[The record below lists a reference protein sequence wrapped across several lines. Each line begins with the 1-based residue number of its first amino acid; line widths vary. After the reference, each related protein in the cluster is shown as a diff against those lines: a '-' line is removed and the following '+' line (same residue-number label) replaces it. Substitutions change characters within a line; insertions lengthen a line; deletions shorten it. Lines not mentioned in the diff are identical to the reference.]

1 MQAGQRRYFR
11 RIVVLALLVAAAS
24 SCGRKGD
31 PMPPVIRRADRT
43 RDLQVYQEGIE
54 AVLRWSYPSSTTA
67 GGPLP
72 DIEAIEVW
80 RTTLPAAQEPTIGTT
95 AKESRMQAQ
104 LIKNHGELLLT
115 LDRDAREQAT
125 RGPYLEIRD
134 DLSAWYEQNKEL
146 MPLVI
151 WYSIRTICCNQRPS
165 EQSNVGRLAPQIPPE
180 PPVEMSLEA
189 NIRGIEITWP
199 AAEGLAAMVERSS
212 DRQDW
217 LSVTARPVAD
227 GRHVDSSA
235 GQGKRW
241 YYRVRSVRVLSDDS
255 LVVGDPGPVMGVD
268 YPDVYP
274 PEPPENLVCLPEGD
288 LVRLRWDEV
297 ANVDFYRIFRQREG
311 GNWQQLSR
319 QQTVG
324 FEDKSPPIG
333 NLTYAVK
340 SVDSAGND
348 SEAATCTTVMGF

>member
-1 MQAGQRRYFR
+1 MQADQRRCFH
-11 RIVVLALLVAAAS
+11 RIVALALLVTAAYG
-24 SCGRKGD
+24 CGRKGD
-31 PMPPVIRRADRT
+31 PMPPVIRKADKT
-43 RDLQVYQEGIE
+43 RDLQVFQEGID
-54 AVLRWSYPSSTTA
+54 AVLRWTYPSATTA

-72 DIEAIEVW
+72 DVESIEVW
-80 RTTLPAAQEPTIGTT
+80 RTTLPVAQEPAPGAT
-95 AKESRMQAQ
+95 AKEARIQSQ

-134 DLSAWYEQNKEL
+134 DLSAWYEQNKDR

-151 WYSIRTICCNQRPS
+151 WYSVRTICCGQRPS
-165 EQSNVGRLAPQIPPE
+165 EQSNIGRLAPQIPPE

-189 NIRGIEITWP
+189 TSRGIDVRWP
-199 AAEGLAAMVERSS
+199 VAEGFAAVVERSS
-212 DRQDW
+212 DRKEW
-217 LSVTARPVAD
+217 LTVTAKPVTD
-227 GRHVDSSA
+227 GSHVDSSA
-235 GQGKRW
+235 RQGKRW
-241 YYRVRSVRVLSDDS
+241 YYRVRSVRVLAEDS
-255 LVVGDPGPVMGVD
+255 YVVGDPGPVMGVD

-288 LVRLRWDEV
+288 IVRLRWDEV

-319 QQTVG
+319 QKTVSY
-324 FEDKSPPIG
+324 EDQRPPVG
-333 NLTYAVK
+333 NLIYAVK